1 MKMEKL
7 NLFKVVNVF
16 MVVFCACTMWMN
28 GIGVRVVNSDT
39 AVSSMNGTN
48 FEYETLNDSIVFK
61 KDGKWT
67 GSLPTNKKLSI
78 RNDNVFFNVNAG
90 VVVAKAAA
98 AAAAGANFGAAVV
111 DGIVNI
117 VGPGA
122 LAAAADSM
130 VIPGT
135 AAVEA
140 TMAGAGEAAAAAAA
154 ADAALMAGGTAAVI
168 SSVVIPMLAIA
179 GATTVVL

>member
-1 MKMEKL
+1 MEKL

-48 FEYETLNDSIVFK
+48 FEYETLSDSIVFK

-78 RNDNVFFNVNAG
+78 RNDNLFLKGNAA
-90 VVVAKAAA
+90 VVSAQVVAAVASGGM
-98 AAAAGANFGAAVV
+98 AAAGPAAIAALQEVLGGAFAVFANTLVL
-111 DGIVNI
+111 
-117 VGPGA
+117 PGE
-122 LAAAADSM
+122 
-130 VIPGT
+130 V
-135 AAVEA
+135 AVEA
-140 TMAGAGEAAAAAAA
+140 TLAGAGEAAAAAAA
-154 ADAALMAGGTAAVI
+154 ADAAVAAGGI
-168 SSVVIPMLAIA
+168 SALMSTFVMPALAFA
-179 GATTVVL
+179 GLSAIGL